1 MGARKNGARE
11 GDTRGERE
19 LPLPLRV
26 SLEGTVLS
34 CTHYFQAAPAT
45 QANIMKI
52 CNFYLFSMLHHL
64 DARMRTA
71 AIRTGWRNGKMTFFF
86 FGDMF

>member
-1 MGARKNGARE
+1 
-11 GDTRGERE
+11 
-19 LPLPLRV
+19 
-26 SLEGTVLS
+26 
-34 CTHYFQAAPAT
+34 
-45 QANIMKI
+45 MKI

-86 FGDMF
+86 FWRYVLVRVDVFNFGLGEG